1 MIAGLVAIAFAAM
14 SLALLLALW
23 RLWRG
28 PSVPDRVM
36 ALDKLYINVVA
47 LLILLGIHF
56 DSSVYFEAALVIALI
71 GFIGTIAICK
81 YLMRGDII
89 E

>member
-1 MIAGLVAIAFAAM
+1 
-14 SLALLLALW
+14 
-23 RLWRG
+23 
-28 PSVPDRVM
+28 
-36 ALDKLYINVVA
+36 LYINVVA

-56 DSSVYFEAALVIALI
+56 DSTIYFEAALVIALI

>member
-1 MIAGLVAIAFAAM
+1 MIAGLIAIAFAAM

-56 DSSVYFEAALVIALI
+56 DSTIYFEAALVIALI